1 MCGPAHFVFGD
12 MTTQQLARCR
22 WCGLTWAIQVRA
34 VTPAAAAVTRANQG
48 DRCPFCQSSKVILL
62 TERESQQTPT

>member
-1 MCGPAHFVFGD
+1 MCGPAHFVFGEA
-12 MTTQQLARCR
+12 MMKQVARCG

-34 VTPAAAAVTRANQG
+34 TTPAAAAVSRANQG
-48 DRCPFCQSSKVILL
+48 DRCPFCQSSKVVLL